1 MGWAG
6 MDIWGTTHFLIQPGG
21 HGGGHEAAGLGP
33 QVTTPCPS
41 LTPEGAA
48 RWPWLKPLW
57 ASGW

>member
-6 MDIWGTTHFLIQPGG
+6 VDIRGTTDFLIQPGG
-21 HGGGHEAAGLGP
+21 HGGGHEAASLGP
-33 QVTTPCPS
+33 QVTAPCPS
-41 LTPEGAA
+41 PTPEGTA